1 MLVVVDEVVIGRVEG
16 MGQGRIGIGRR
27 MVGVDVEVDVV
38 VWVDVVVDVV
48 VWVDGVLVTDS
59 LILLRS
65 LIVSLQNDHTNQFIR
80 NKRKQR

>member
-1 MLVVVDEVVIGRVEG
+1 

-65 LIVSLQNDHTNQFIR
+65 LIVSA
-80 NKRKQR
+80 K

>member
-1 MLVVVDEVVIGRVEG
+1 
-16 MGQGRIGIGRR
+16 

-65 LIVSLQNDHTNQFIR
+65 LIVSLQNDHALNLKDPGTQDECV
-80 NKRKQR
+80 